1 MFSLYSLDPGI
12 IEKHLRFLENDVK
25 LILFLQES
33 ECPHCANA
41 RNFIEKL
48 SSITQK
54 IQAITYNY
62 AINNEMV
69 QKYHIR
75 HIPAIALIGKKD
87 YGIRYYGVPADM
99 ELFHF
104 LDDIVD
110 VSRGEAGLSE
120 EVSKKMAQINWPV
133 HLQLFIS
140 HRCPYSRS
148 ASKLAIEA
156 AIINDFISVDIL
168 DAMEFPE
175 DAEKYGVRGIPY
187 TVINEKRSFYGALA
201 GEDFAQQLI
210 VANSGE

>member
-33 ECPHCANA
+33 ECPHCTKV
-41 RNFIEKL
+41 RKFIEKL

-62 AINNEMV
+62 AINDKMV

-75 HIPAIALIGKKD
+75 HVPAVALTGKKD
-87 YGIRYYGVPADM
+87 YGIRYYGAPADM

-104 LDDIVD
+104 LDDVVD
-110 VSRGEAGLSE
+110 VSRGEAGLSDNVKE
-120 EVSKKMAQINWPV
+120 KLMQINWPV

-140 HRCPYSRS
+140 HRCPYSRP
-148 ASKLAIEA
+148 AVKLAIE
-156 AIINDFISVDIL
+156 NEFISIDIL

-187 TVINEKRSFYGALA
+187 SVINEKNSFYGALT
-201 GEDFAQQLI
+201 GEEFANQLI
-210 VANSGE
+210 SANSGK